1 MASRATEAAEGKASW
16 QSGDT
21 QQAAEPRRQPTAR
34 RGKGGANRGSI
45 ELGCCASSLAR
56 GHQGKGSVCL
66 GSDNSPR
73 VTPRRAGLQKGSI
86 EGNDSTPR
94 TARCTCAP
102 HAESRVT
109 LLEGQGRLP
118 RGDLRTRAR
127 APGGGENGL
136 VLRAEREGWAA
147 SLPGA
152 SLPSEVQPLVCS
164 SPAQGWSQGA
174 ESVRVKGQGCG

>member
-34 RGKGGANRGSI
+34 RGKGGANSGSI

-73 VTPRRAGLQKGSI
+73 MTPRRAGLQKGSI

-102 HAESRVT
+102 HAESHVT
-109 LLEGQGRLP
+109 L
-118 RGDLRTRAR
+118 
-127 APGGGENGL
+127 
-136 VLRAEREGWAA
+136 
-147 SLPGA
+147 
-152 SLPSEVQPLVCS
+152 
-164 SPAQGWSQGA
+164 
-174 ESVRVKGQGCG
+174 